1 MVKMRKRGR
10 AQKLWY
16 SLKKKGQGDAKTQ
29 IIHLPKFI
37 SVTQPYTAGF
47 NTQIHTHGTEI
58 PNVII
63 SYLMITAHQQRLHPF
78 ITSTAGAPSPGSGDI
93 LSQHR
98 PLHGPN

>member
-1 MVKMRKRGR
+1 MVK
-10 AQKLWY
+10 
-16 SLKKKGQGDAKTQ
+16 SKKKKDQGDAKTQ
-29 IIHLPKFI
+29 IIPLPKLI
-37 SVTQPYTAGF
+37 SVPLPHTAD
-47 NTQIHTHGTEI
+47 GTEI

-78 ITSTAGAPSPGSGDI
+78 ITSAAGAPPPGSGDI